1 MLSKMMFRRPQND
14 LETDGRK
21 NSSEQN
27 PAVPDELCVSCPA
40 CRHILFSS
48 ELYQNNSTCPK
59 CGHLFRMNARR
70 RIELVADEG
79 SFAEHDS
86 GLQSVNRLEFPDY
99 EQKLKKAKMLS
110 RETEAVICGE
120 CTIQGYRCCLF
131 AMEGDFMM
139 GSMGSVVGEKITRL
153 FEFALAHNLPVI
165 GYTVS
170 GGARMQEGIL
180 SLMQMAKTSGAV
192 LRHSQ
197 AGNLYI
203 SVLTDPT
210 TGGVSASFAL
220 EGDIILAEPGALI
233 GFAGPRVIEQTIRKR
248 LPEGFQRAEFLLE

>member
-170 GGARMQEGIL
+170 
-180 SLMQMAKTSGAV
+180 
-192 LRHSQ
+192 
-197 AGNLYI
+197 
-203 SVLTDPT
+203 
-210 TGGVSASFAL
+210 
-220 EGDIILAEPGALI
+220 AEPGCRR
-233 GFAGPRVIEQTIRKR
+233 GSCH
-248 LPEGFQRAEFLLE
+248 

>member
-59 CGHLFRMNARR
+59 CGHLFRMNSRR

-99 EQKLKKAKMLS
+99 
-110 RETEAVICGE
+110 
-120 CTIQGYRCCLF
+120 
-131 AMEGDFMM
+131 
-139 GSMGSVVGEKITRL
+139 
-153 FEFALAHNLPVI
+153 
-165 GYTVS
+165 
-170 GGARMQEGIL
+170 
-180 SLMQMAKTSGAV
+180 
-192 LRHSQ
+192 
-197 AGNLYI
+197 
-203 SVLTDPT
+203 
-210 TGGVSASFAL
+210 
-220 EGDIILAEPGALI
+220 
-233 GFAGPRVIEQTIRKR
+233 
-248 LPEGFQRAEFLLE
+248 

>member
-110 RETEAVICGE
+110 RETEAVVCGE
-120 CTIQGYRCCLF
+120 CTIKATAVVCLPWK
-131 AMEGDFMM
+131 A
-139 GSMGSVVGEKITRL
+139 
-153 FEFALAHNLPVI
+153 
-165 GYTVS
+165 
-170 GGARMQEGIL
+170 IL
-180 SLMQMAKTSGAV
+180 
-192 LRHSQ
+192 
-197 AGNLYI
+197 
-203 SVLTDPT
+203 
-210 TGGVSASFAL
+210 
-220 EGDIILAEPGALI
+220 
-233 GFAGPRVIEQTIRKR
+233 
-248 LPEGFQRAEFLLE
+248 

>member
-1 MLSKMMFRRPQND
+1 MTWRPTEEKIPLSRIRQSRM
-14 LETDGRK
+14 
-21 NSSEQN
+21 S
-27 PAVPDELCVSCPA
+27 CVSA
-40 CRHILFSS
+40 ARRAGILFSS

-110 RETEAVICGE
+110 REKPKRSSAGE

-131 AMEGDFMM
+131 AMEAGRFYD
-139 GSMGSVVGEKITRL
+139 GQYGLGGRGKITRL

-248 LPEGFQRAEFLLE
+248 LPEGFQRAEFFAGKRVL

>member
-99 EQKLKKAKMLS
+99 EQKLKKAKNAQSGNRSGRLRGMYHPRLPLLS
-110 RETEAVICGE
+110 VCHGRRFYDGQYGLGGRGKDYPPVRVCPCTQSAGDWLHRFGRSQDAGGYPVTDADGQRPAALCCATVRRETC
-120 CTIQGYRCCLF
+120 
-131 AMEGDFMM
+131 
-139 GSMGSVVGEKITRL
+139 
-153 FEFALAHNLPVI
+153 
-165 GYTVS
+165 
-170 GGARMQEGIL
+170 
-180 SLMQMAKTSGAV
+180 
-192 LRHSQ
+192 
-197 AGNLYI
+197 I
-203 SVLTDPT
+203 S
-210 TGGVSASFAL
+210 AY
-220 EGDIILAEPGALI
+220 
-233 GFAGPRVIEQTIRKR
+233 
-248 LPEGFQRAEFLLE
+248 